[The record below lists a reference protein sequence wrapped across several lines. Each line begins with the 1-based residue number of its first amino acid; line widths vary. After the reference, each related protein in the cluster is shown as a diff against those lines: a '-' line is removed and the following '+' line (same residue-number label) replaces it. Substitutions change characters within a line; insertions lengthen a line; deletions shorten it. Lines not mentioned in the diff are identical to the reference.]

1 MITDFFKKTIVALQG
16 NSNAGDLKKAI
27 QEDVQ
32 DGPRTARGALVV
44 SAMLAHMKAKT
55 AIYEQYAQDLET
67 AVAALRSIRQAEE
80 DIRNAVKLKIIDEQ
94 LKSA

>member
-1 MITDFFKKTIVALQG
+1 MITDFFKKTILALQG
-16 NSNAGDLKKAI
+16 DSNAEDLKQAI
-27 QEDVQ
+27 QKDVT
-32 DGPRTARGALVV
+32 DGSRTAKGALVV

-55 AIYEQYAQDLET
+55 AIYEQYAKDLEV

-80 DIRNAVKLKIIDEQ
+80 DIRSAVKLKIVDEQ